1 MRLSSRAASAFF
13 SGPFWPAR
21 SQKSKPTREL
31 LCQAMNLDPAWLVL
45 SLITGAVGL
54 GLFAYGKRESRWPQV
69 VIGLL
74 FMVYP
79 YFTTSITS
87 LVLVG
92 GILTGS
98 LWYLL
103 RTGR

>member
-1 MRLSSRAASAFF
+1 
-13 SGPFWPAR
+13 
-21 SQKSKPTREL
+21 
-31 LCQAMNLDPAWLVL
+31 MNLDPAWLFL
-45 SLITGAVGL
+45 SLITGAVGFA
-54 GLFAYGKRESRWPQV
+54 LFLYGKRESRWPHAV
-69 VIGLL
+69 AGLL

-92 GILTGS
+92 VVVGLA
-98 LWYLL
+98 LWYLV

>member
-1 MRLSSRAASAFF
+1 
-13 SGPFWPAR
+13 
-21 SQKSKPTREL
+21 
-31 LCQAMNLDPAWLVL
+31 MNFDPAWLAL
-45 SLITGAVGL
+45 SLITGAVGF
-54 GLFAYGKRESRWPQV
+54 GLLIYGKRQSRWPHAI
-69 VIGLL
+69 IGLL

-79 YFTTSITS
+79 YFTPSITA

-92 GILTGS
+92 VILAGL

>member
-1 MRLSSRAASAFF
+1 
-13 SGPFWPAR
+13 
-21 SQKSKPTREL
+21 
-31 LCQAMNLDPAWLVL
+31 MNLDPAWLFL
-45 SLITGAVGL
+45 SLITGAIGFA
-54 GLFAYGKRESRWPQV
+54 LFVYGKRNARWPQL

-79 YFTTSITS
+79 YFTTSISS

-92 GILTGS
+92 IFLSGV

-103 RTGR
+103 RVGW

>member
-1 MRLSSRAASAFF
+1 
-13 SGPFWPAR
+13 
-21 SQKSKPTREL
+21 
-31 LCQAMNLDPAWLVL
+31 MNLDPTWLVL
-45 SLITGAVGL
+45 SLITGAIGL
-54 GLFAYGKRESRWPQV
+54 GLFVYGKRESRWPQA

-79 YFTTSITS
+79 YFTPSLSS
-87 LVLVG
+87 LVVVG
-92 GILTGS
+92 VILAGL

>member
-1 MRLSSRAASAFF
+1 
-13 SGPFWPAR
+13 
-21 SQKSKPTREL
+21 
-31 LCQAMNLDPAWLVL
+31 MNLDPAWLAL
-45 SLITGAVGL
+45 SLITGAIGL
-54 GLFAYGKRESRWPQV
+54 GLLVYGKRQSRWPQA

-79 YFTTSITS
+79 YFTPNASS

-92 GILTGS
+92 VILTGC
-98 LWYLL
+98 LFYLL

>member
-1 MRLSSRAASAFF
+1 
-13 SGPFWPAR
+13 
-21 SQKSKPTREL
+21 
-31 LCQAMNLDPAWLVL
+31 MNLDPAWLVL
-45 SLITGAVGL
+45 SLITGAIGL
-54 GLFAYGKRESRWPQV
+54 ALFVYGKRESRWPQV

-79 YFTTSITS
+79 YFTPSVSS
-87 LVLVG
+87 LFAVGVVLSGV
-92 GILTGS
+92 

>member
-1 MRLSSRAASAFF
+1 MTLSA
-13 SGPFWPAR
+13 
-21 SQKSKPTREL
+21 
-31 LCQAMNLDPAWLVL
+31 AWLFV
-45 SLITGAVGL
+45 SLITGAIGVAL
-54 GLFAYGKRESRWPQV
+54 LVYGKRESRWPQM
-69 VIGLL
+69 VIGLI

-79 YFTTSITS
+79 YFTTSLVS

-92 GILTGS
+92 VILGGV

>member
-1 MRLSSRAASAFF
+1 
-13 SGPFWPAR
+13 
-21 SQKSKPTREL
+21 
-31 LCQAMNLDPAWLVL
+31 MNLDPAWLFL
-45 SLITGAVGL
+45 SLITGAIGL
-54 GLFAYGKRESRWPQV
+54 ALFVYGKRSARWPQI

-79 YFTTSITS
+79 YFTTSISS

-92 GILTGS
+92 VFLSGV

>member
-1 MRLSSRAASAFF
+1 
-13 SGPFWPAR
+13 
-21 SQKSKPTREL
+21 
-31 LCQAMNLDPAWLVL
+31 MNLDPAWLFL
-45 SLITGAVGL
+45 SLITGAIGL
-54 GLFAYGKRESRWPQV
+54 ALFVYGKRNARWPQI

-79 YFTTSITS
+79 YFTTSISS
-87 LVLVG
+87 LVIVG
-92 GILTGS
+92 VFLSGV

>member
-1 MRLSSRAASAFF
+1 MSFSPAS
-13 SGPFWPAR
+13 
-21 SQKSKPTREL
+21 
-31 LCQAMNLDPAWLVL
+31 LVL
-45 SLITGAVGL
+45 SLIAGAIGL
-54 GLFAYGKRESRWPQV
+54 GLFAYGKRESRWPHV

-79 YFTTSITS
+79 YFTPSISS

-92 GILTGS
+92 VILAGL

>member
-1 MRLSSRAASAFF
+1 
-13 SGPFWPAR
+13 
-21 SQKSKPTREL
+21 
-31 LCQAMNLDPAWLVL
+31 MNLDPAWLFL
-45 SLITGAVGL
+45 SLITGAIGL
-54 GLFAYGKRESRWPQV
+54 ALFVYGTRSARWPQI

-79 YFTTSITS
+79 YFTTSISS

-92 GILTGS
+92 VFLSGV

>member
-1 MRLSSRAASAFF
+1 
-13 SGPFWPAR
+13 
-21 SQKSKPTREL
+21 
-31 LCQAMNLDPAWLVL
+31 MNLDPAWLFL
-45 SLITGAVGL
+45 SLITGAIGL
-54 GLFAYGKRESRWPQV
+54 ALFVYGKRNARWPQI

-79 YFTTSITS
+79 YFTTSISS

-92 GILTGS
+92 VFLSGV

-103 RTGR
+103 RVGR

>member
-1 MRLSSRAASAFF
+1 
-13 SGPFWPAR
+13 
-21 SQKSKPTREL
+21 
-31 LCQAMNLDPAWLVL
+31 MNLDPAWLVL
-45 SLITGAVGL
+45 SLITGAIGL
-54 GLFAYGKRESRWPQV
+54 GLFVYGKRESRWPHA

-79 YFTTSITS
+79 YFTPSISS

-92 GILTGS
+92 VILTGL

>member
-1 MRLSSRAASAFF
+1 
-13 SGPFWPAR
+13 
-21 SQKSKPTREL
+21 
-31 LCQAMNLDPAWLVL
+31 MNLDPAWLIL
-45 SLITGAVGL
+45 SVIAGAIGL
-54 GLFAYGKRESRWPQV
+54 GLFIYGKRESRWPHA

-74 FMVYP
+74 FMGYP
-79 YFTTSITS
+79 YFTPSISS

-92 GILTGS
+92 VILAGL